1 MSIAYR
7 LLDRL
12 VQESW
17 AHRKQGGGS
26 VHIVVCALVLLAS
39 GQVLSDPLAVRTDP
53 HDLFQRSA
61 AAIARRDLDAAVPL
75 LEALTHEHKDSP
87 LAEVAAFHLGECYLL
102 LSRSEPAM
110 SLLRDWSE
118 RIESSPTVEQIEPGI
133 KSRTRQLL
141 TRLLEGLP
149 DEPRTLEQLERLIA
163 SPLETVP
170 NHPSDGRP
178 SRWSMAIALELS
190 QRYERSKDF
199 AAAVHWLR
207 RVVEAE
213 AQEANLSTNQHEQKL
228 HCDLPL
234 AWAEHAISNN
244 QPKVAVEVLQSTLS
258 QSQGLD
264 RELALRF
271 LLAEA
276 HFAAG
281 QPTKAHEQ
289 FQWLVDH
296 AEQSESAPPWLASVT
311 LRRAEL
317 LVRSKATAE
326 AIELLQQAK
335 KRHVDFE
342 LAYEFDYLLA
352 QCAVARIE
360 FDEAIQLLQQV
371 INAPTASGR
380 EAIARATW
388 LMGEVHF
395 LQRHYPQAIAAY
407 AQVSQFD
414 AFPRW
419 QARALLQSAKCHELL
434 GDVRSAVA
442 AYKRAAVLS
451 QQPEIAQIAAER
463 IAVIESALPNL
474 K

>member
-1 MSIAYR
+1 M
-7 LLDRL
+7 
-12 VQESW
+12 
-17 AHRKQGGGS
+17 
-26 VHIVVCALVLLAS
+26 HIVVCALVLLAS
-39 GQVLSDPLAVRTDP
+39 GQVLSDPLAVRTDS
-53 HDLFQRSA
+53 HELFQRSA
-61 AAIARRDLDAAVPL
+61 AAIARQDLDAAIPL
-75 LEALTHEHKDSP
+75 LEALTREHKDSP
-87 LAEVAAFHLGECYLL
+87 LAEIAAFHLGECYLL
-102 LSRSEPAM
+102 RSRSEQAM

-118 RIESSPTVEQIEPGI
+118 RIEFSPTVEQIEPGI

-141 TRLLEGLP
+141 TRTLEGLP
-149 DEPRTLEQLERLIA
+149 DEPRTLEQLESLIDY
-163 SPLETVP
+163 PVETVP
-170 NHPSDGRP
+170 KSPSHRRS

-190 QRYERSKDF
+190 RRYERSKDF

-213 AQEANLSTNQHEQKL
+213 AKEANLSNNQHDQKL

-234 AWAEHAISNN
+234 AWAEQAISNN
-244 QPKVAVEVLQSTLS
+244 QPKVAVEVLQSALS
-258 QSQGLD
+258 KSQGLD
-264 RELALRF
+264 SELALRF

-281 QPTKAHEQ
+281 QPIKAQEQ
-289 FQWLVDH
+289 FQWLVDQ
-296 AEQSESAPPWLASVT
+296 AVQFESAPAWLASVT

-317 LVRSKATAE
+317 LVRSKATTE
-326 AIELLQQAK
+326 AIELLKQAK

-352 QCAVARIE
+352 RCAVARIE

-371 INAPTASGR
+371 IDAPAASGR

-407 AQVSQFD
+407 AQVSQLE
-414 AFPRW
+414 AFPQW

-442 AYKRAAVLS
+442 AYKRAAELS
-451 QQPEIAQIAAER
+451 QQPEIAQSAAAR

>member
-1 MSIAYR
+1 M
-7 LLDRL
+7 
-12 VQESW
+12 
-17 AHRKQGGGS
+17 
-26 VHIVVCALVLLAS
+26 HIVVCAIVLLAS
-39 GQVLSDPLAVRTDP
+39 VQVLSDPLGVRADS
-53 HDLFQRSA
+53 HELFQRSA
-61 AAIARRDLDAAVPL
+61 AAIARQDVDAAIPM
-75 LEALTHEHKDSP
+75 LEALTNEHKDSP
-87 LAEVAAFHLGECYLL
+87 LAEIAAFHLGECYLL
-102 LSRSEPAM
+102 RSRSKQAL

-141 TRLLEGLP
+141 TRILEGLP
-149 DEPRTLEQLERLIA
+149 DEPRTMEQLESLIDY
-163 SPLETVP
+163 PVGTVP
-170 NHPSDGRP
+170 KDTSDRRLSP
-178 SRWSMAIALELS
+178 WSMAVALELS

-207 RVVEAE
+207 HVVET
-213 AQEANLSTNQHEQKL
+213 EANEASLSTSQHDQKL

-244 QPKVAVEVLQSTLS
+244 QPKVAVEILQSTLS
-258 QSQGLD
+258 KSQGLD

-276 HFAAG
+276 HFSAG
-281 QPTKAHEQ
+281 QPIKAQEQ
-289 FQWLVDH
+289 FQWLVDQ
-296 AEQSESAPPWLASVT
+296 AEQFESAPAWLASVT

-326 AIELLQQAK
+326 AIELLKQAK

-352 QCAVARIE
+352 RCAVARIE
-360 FDEAIQLLQQV
+360 LDEAIQLLQQV
-371 INAPTASGR
+371 IDAPAASGR
-380 EAIARATW
+380 EVIARATW
-388 LMGEVHF
+388 MMGEVHF
-395 LQRHYPQAIAAY
+395 LQRHYPQAITAY
-407 AQVSQFD
+407 VQVSQLE

-434 GDVRSAVA
+434 GDVRAAVV
-442 AYKRAAVLS
+442 AYKRAAELS
-451 QQPEIAQIAAER
+451 QQPEIKQTAAER
-463 IAVIESALPNL
+463 IAVIESTLPNL